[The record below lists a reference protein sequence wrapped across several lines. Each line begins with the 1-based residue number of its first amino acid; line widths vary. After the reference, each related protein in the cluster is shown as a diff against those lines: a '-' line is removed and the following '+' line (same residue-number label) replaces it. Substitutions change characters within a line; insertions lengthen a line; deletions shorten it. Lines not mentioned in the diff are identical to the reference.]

1 VSFYLQA
8 IEKDEDMVARAQFKT
23 VQKGRFSVPER
34 FFTNQIL
41 PGPFQVVPEAVPDPY
56 LLWQFRR

>member
-1 VSFYLQA
+1 MQA
-8 IEKDEDMVARAQFKT
+8 TARDKDTGLLWRFQT

-41 PGPFQVVPEAVPDPY
+41 PGPFQVVPEVGPDPAS
-56 LLWQFRR
+56 LWQFRKE